1 VRQSRIEFSLVNLI
15 TEIRNLEL
23 NDVAQIRRKAQRAED
38 EKMMFE
44 MRRKQEEA
52 RQKEL
57 EERKRKEAEAKRQRL
72 EEAEKKRLA
81 MQQAIKQ
88 RDEAAKRNFMDKTTA
103 PGAVES
109 GPIVFGMQ
117 DGEFSSPGLAL
128 SMFFSIST
136 GHFR

>member
-1 VRQSRIEFSLVNLI
+1 MQ
-15 TEIRNLEL
+15 
-23 NDVAQIRRKAQRAED
+23 
-38 EKMMFE
+38 E
-44 MRRKQEEA
+44 MRRKNEEQ

-88 RDEAAKRNFMDKTTA
+88 RDEAAKRNFAVRKTT
-103 PGAVES
+103 PGAAVEA

-117 DGEFSSPGLAL
+117 DGE
-128 SMFFSIST
+128 
-136 GHFR
+136 

>member
-1 VRQSRIEFSLVNLI
+1 
-15 TEIRNLEL
+15 
-23 NDVAQIRRKAQRAED
+23 
-38 EKMMFE
+38 MMFE
-44 MRRKQEEA
+44 MRRKQEEQ

-88 RDEAAKRNFMDKTTA
+88 RDEAARRNFMVKKTT

-117 DGEFSSPGLAL
+117 DGKFFTQTLANCQDRDEIL
-128 SMFFSIST
+128 LT
-136 GHFR
+136 